1 MTMPPRLRK
10 FALATH
16 LTCSVGWLGAVAAYL
31 VLDITVATSQDA
43 QVVRGTWMAMDLI
56 VSSAIVPLAFVS
68 LVTGLAMS
76 LGTKWGLFRHWW
88 VVVSLVLTI
97 LAILVLQM
105 EAGLI
110 SRMAGIA
117 ADSTTSDEALLALL
131 PTLVHSVGG
140 LVVLLLIQVLNVYKP
155 QGLTPY
161 GWRKQQEERDLRRLP
176 TAIKR

>member
-1 MTMPPRLRK
+1 MPARHARTSARRRRLI
-10 FALATH
+10 
-16 LTCSVGWLGAVAAYL
+16 GLG
-31 VLDITVATSQDA
+31 D
-43 QVVRGTWMAMDLI
+43 RGPDRLI

-68 LVTGLAMS
+68 LVTGLVMS
-76 LGTKWGLFRHWW
+76 MGTKWGLFRHWW

-161 GWRKQQEERDLRRLP
+161 GWRKQQEERDRRRLP
-176 TAIKR
+176 TAVKR

>member
-1 MTMPPRLRK
+1 MIMPPRLRK
-10 FALATH
+10 LALAVH

-68 LVTGLAMS
+68 LVTGLVMS

-161 GWRKQQEERDLRRLP
+161 GWRKQQEERDRRRLP
-176 TAIKR
+176 TAVKR

>member
-1 MTMPPRLRK
+1 MPARHARTSARRRRLI
-10 FALATH
+10 
-16 LTCSVGWLGAVAAYL
+16 GLG
-31 VLDITVATSQDA
+31 D
-43 QVVRGTWMAMDLI
+43 RGPDRLI

-68 LVTGLAMS
+68 LVTGLVMS
-76 LGTKWGLFRHWW
+76 MGTKWGLFRHWW

-155 QGLTPY
+155 QGLTPVWVAQAAR
-161 GWRKQQEERDLRRLP
+161 G
-176 TAIKR
+176 A

>member
-1 MTMPPRLRK
+1 MIMPPRLRK
-10 FALATH
+10 LALAVH

-68 LVTGLAMS
+68 LVTGLVMS
-76 LGTKWGLFRHWW
+76 MGTKWGLFRHWW

-110 SRMAGIA
+110 SRRAGIA

-155 QGLTPY
+155 QGLTPH
-161 GWRKQQEERDLRRLP
+161 GWRKQQEERDRRRLP
-176 TAIKR
+176 TAVKR